1 MVCSPD
7 IYCCSTFEKPCGG
20 RSLAPSVRFTTCDAF
35 LLESEQHFCEAF
47 KCKLMCAFK
56 RLTFKRKLYPSLCIC
71 KFVAKRIYSM
81 CVHEAHMLHP
91 LYIL

>member
-1 MVCSPD
+1 MDNTMV
-7 IYCCSTFEKPCGG
+7 
-20 RSLAPSVRFTTCDAF
+20 
-35 LLESEQHFCEAF
+35 
-47 KCKLMCAFK
+47 CAFK